1 MNIRLPSV
9 YTPRSQITSKNLA
22 GCEEYSKVNRQ
33 NAEQVTASGSNLLLD
48 ISLSYFIARKCPIF
62 IWGGLKM
69 FKKFISVLLVLFS
82 VVASLTCAETENA
95 GSKSKYPLVI
105 AHRGASAYLPEHTLE
120 AKALAYGMRPDYI
133 EQDLVLS
140 KDNHLIVMHDIY
152 LDSTT
157 DVAEVFPNRAREDGH
172 YYTIDFTLEELKRLK
187 VSESFIMGEN
197 GPQAK
202 YPHRFPLWKSS
213 FKLSTFEEEI
223 ELIQGLNQSLGYDI
237 GIYPEIKKPYFHHWE
252 GKDIAK
258 IALEKLQQYGYTDD
272 RQKVFLQCF
281 DAEELQRIK
290 FELMPA
296 LGMDLPLVQLIAA
309 TDWGEKLIQVNGTIQ
324 NYDYD
329 WMLEKGGLDKVATY
343 ADGIG
348 PWYPMLMEIKGG
360 QPRANNVVRRAHRR
374 QLQVHPYTFRADPE
388 KLPEEFDSF
397 NQFLH
402 FAAYQ
407 LRVDGLFTDHP
418 DRVVNYLSRDR
429 SNR

>member
-1 MNIRLPSV
+1 
-9 YTPRSQITSKNLA
+9 
-22 GCEEYSKVNRQ
+22 
-33 NAEQVTASGSNLLLD
+33 
-48 ISLSYFIARKCPIF
+48 
-62 IWGGLKM
+62 M
-69 FKKFISVLLVLFS
+69 FKRILSTLLIIGS
-82 VVASLTCAETENA
+82 ATANITCADNNVGPAKTTM
-95 GSKSKYPLVI
+95 VI

-120 AKALAYGMRPDYI
+120 AKAMAYAMRPDYI

-140 KDNHLIVMHDIY
+140 KDDHLIVMHDIY

-157 DVAEVFPNRAREDGH
+157 NVADVFPGRAREDGH
-172 YYTIDFTLEELKRLK
+172 YYTIDFTLEELKKLQ
-187 VSESFIMGEN
+187 VSEVFSIGED

-213 FKLSTFEEEI
+213 FQLSTFEEEL
-223 ELIQGLNQSLGYDI
+223 ELIQGLNKSLGYDI

-252 GKDIAK
+252 GKDIAA
-258 IALEKLQQYGYTDD
+258 IALQKLKEYGYSDKQ
-272 RQKVFLQCF
+272 QKVFLQSF

-296 LGMDLPLVQLIAA
+296 MGMDLPLVQLIAA
-309 TDWGEKLIQVNGTIQ
+309 TSWGEKLIEINGTIQ

-329 WMLEKGGLDKVATY
+329 WMLERGGLRKIASY

-348 PWYPMLMEIKGG
+348 PWYPMLMEVENG

-374 QLQVHPYTFRADPE
+374 DLQVHPYTFRADPE
-388 KLPEEFDSF
+388 KLPEEFESF

-407 LRVDGLFTDHP
+407 LRVDGIFTDQP
-418 DRVVNYLSRDR
+418 DQAVNYLSRPHHR
-429 SNR
+429 KHGY

>member
-1 MNIRLPSV
+1 MFKRILS
-9 YTPRSQITSKNLA
+9 T
-22 GCEEYSKVNRQ
+22 
-33 NAEQVTASGSNLLLD
+33 LLL
-48 ISLSYFIARKCPIF
+48 IGS
-62 IWGGLKM
+62 
-69 FKKFISVLLVLFS
+69 
-82 VVASLTCAETENA
+82 ASANITCAENSTA
-95 GSKSKYPLVI
+95 GAESPLVI

-120 AKALAYGMRPDYI
+120 AKAMAYAMRPDYI

-157 DVAEVFPNRAREDGH
+157 NVAEIFPGRAREDGH
-172 YYTIDFTLEELKRLK
+172 YYTIDFTLEELKKLR
-187 VSESFIMGEN
+187 VSEAFSIGED

-213 FKLSTFEEEI
+213 FQLSTFEEEI
-223 ELIQGLNQSLGYDI
+223 ELIQGLNKSLGYEI

-252 GKDIAK
+252 GKDIAT
-258 IALEKLQQYGYTDD
+258 IALQKLKEYGYSDKQ
-272 RQKVFLQCF
+272 QKVFLQCF

-296 LGMDLPLVQLIAA
+296 MGMDLSLVQLIAA
-309 TDWGEKLIQVNGTIQ
+309 TSWGEKLIEIDGIIQ

-329 WMLEKGGLDKVATY
+329 WMLEPGGMRKIASY
-343 ADGIG
+343 ANGIG
-348 PWYPMLMEIKGG
+348 PWYPMLIEVEDGK
-360 QPRANNVVRRAHRR
+360 PRANNIVRRAHRR
-374 QLQVHPYTFRADPE
+374 DLQVHPYTFRADPE

-407 LRVDGLFTDHP
+407 LRIDGIFTDQP
-418 DRVVNYLSRDR
+418 DQAVNYLSRPHHR
-429 SNR
+429 KREY